1 MADDEAM
8 VELMERMRAGDAI
21 AVHEFYLRVE
31 PFLRNMARRL
41 LNPGLRRQVDSTDVA
56 ESVFRRVL
64 TGSMRARFENE
75 TRLMGWMATIVR
87 NRIRTLSRR
96 TKGPGGGSFEEYL
109 EGGTETPREVDPA
122 AWAENADEVH
132 RFRLAMERLPEAE
145 REVIALRE
153 FEQLPFQQVAD
164 LMERPSADA
173 VRKLHKRALK
183 RLRATIEKVDKE
195 QRA

>member
-1 MADDEAM
+1 MADDTSM
-8 VELMERMRAGDAI
+8 VELMDRIRAGDAI

-31 PFLRNMARRL
+31 PFLRSMARRL

-75 TRLMGWMATIVR
+75 TRVMGWMATIVR
-87 NRIRTLSRR
+87 NRIRTLSRK
-96 TKGPGGGSFEEYL
+96 TKGPGGGTFEAYL
-109 EGGTETPREVDPA
+109 EGGHETEKELDPA

-132 RFRLAMERLPEAE
+132 RFQVAMERLPEAE

-153 FEQLPFQQVAD
+153 FEQLPFQQIAD

-183 RLRATIEKVDKE
+183 RLRTTIEKVDKE